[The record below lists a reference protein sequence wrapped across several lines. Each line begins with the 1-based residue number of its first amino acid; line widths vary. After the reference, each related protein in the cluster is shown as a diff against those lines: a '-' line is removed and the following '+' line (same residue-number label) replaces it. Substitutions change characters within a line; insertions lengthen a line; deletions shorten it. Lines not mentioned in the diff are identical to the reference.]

1 MKITACVPLV
11 IYLILFGLSLVS
23 YILSGAILD
32 NTANVLLHLVSAT
45 AVSGLLYW
53 LCSIKYNKTAWLI
66 LLLPVIILVLILL
79 SFITGMTALSASA
92 LIDGKTSGNISSG
105 RASADISSNVRTS
118 IN

>member
-11 IYLILFGLSLVS
+11 IYLILFSISLVS

-79 SFITGMTALSASA
+79 SFITGMTALSATANINSSTSA
-92 LIDGKTSGNISSG
+92 KIGAG
-105 RASADISSNVRTS
+105 RASARIGSNVRTR